1 MGFTCPDKVAVQG
14 VHVDVLTHRLGSSHQ
29 GLAHNLT
36 PKEPLGGGYPVMPSS
51 VGRGKRKRL
60 EERKPLGSVSLK

>member
-1 MGFTCPDKVAVQG
+1 MAAGHQGWLQTRSQGTGFTCPDKVAVQG
-14 VHVDVLTHRLGSSHQ
+14 VHMDVLTHRLGSSHQ

-51 VGRGKRKRL
+51 VGRG
-60 EERKPLGSVSLK
+60 E